1 MVERIVM
8 EFGIAQILSVIWL
21 GILTSISPCPL
32 ATNIAATTYIG
43 KQIDSKYA
51 MVFAAIAY
59 TIGRTLSYM
68 MISILIIAGLISI
81 PGVSNFLQLHMNQIL
96 GPVLLI
102 TGLFI
107 LELVPI
113 RLPNIGYNTTML
125 QKLGDSGFAGAVML
139 GFLFA
144 LSFCPVSAALFF
156 GGVVPISL
164 ELQSRFILP
173 FLYGI
178 GTAAPVI
185 GFALIIAYST
195 RMAGIF
201 FNKLSMVE
209 RWLRRITG
217 SLFILVGLYFSFKY
231 IFNII
236 NF

>member
-1 MVERIVM
+1 MEIGSVEIFSAV
-8 EFGIAQILSVIWL
+8 WL

-43 KQIDSKYA
+43 RQIDSRYA
-51 MVFAAIAY
+51 TVFAALAY

-68 MISILIIAGLISI
+68 MVSVLIIAGLISI
-81 PGVSNFLQLHMNQIL
+81 PGVSNFLQMHMNQLL

-102 TGLFI
+102 AGLFI
-107 LELVPI
+107 LDLIPI
-113 RLPNIGYNTTML
+113 RLPNFAFNAGML
-125 QKLGDSGFAGAVML
+125 QKLGDNGFVGAVLL

-156 GGVVPISL
+156 GSVIPL
-164 ELQSRFILP
+164 ALKFQSRFLLP
-173 FLYGI
+173 FCYGF

-195 RMAGIF
+195 RIAGKF
-201 FNKLSMVE
+201 FNRLAVAE

-217 SLFILVGLYFSFKY
+217 VLFIVVGIYFCLKY
-231 IFNII
+231 IFRII